1 MYSLLADALVVV
13 HLLFIVFVVAGG
25 VLVIRWPKA
34 AFIHLPA
41 AVWGAVVEFTGW
53 ICPLTPLE
61 NTFRNLAGAD
71 PYSGDFIERYLIPVI
86 YPANLTAETQYVLG
100 MLVVIVNILFY
111 GIAIG
116 LRIRKR
122 RFR

>member
-1 MYSLLADALVVV
+1 MYAPLADALVVI
-13 HLLFIVFVVAGG
+13 HLAFIVFVVVGG
-25 VLVIRWPKA
+25 ALVLRWPKA

-41 AVWGAVVEFTGW
+41 AVWGAVIEFTGW

-61 NTFRNLAGAD
+61 NAFRNLSGAGA
-71 PYSGDFIERYLIPVI
+71 YSGDFIQRYLIPVI
-86 YPANLTAETQYVLG
+86 YPSNLTAETQCVLG
-100 MLVVIVNILFY
+100 SLVVIVNILFY